1 MTNRAKLWIA
11 LVGFLVVVGGMWGA
25 IVALDLQP
33 RLGLDLEGGV
43 SVTLLPAPGQGEI
56 DDEVFDQTVDVL
68 RDRVDGLGV
77 AEPELARQG
86 DAVLVQLPGLE
97 DQAQAEEVLQE
108 TAILQFRRISEVV
121 EPADPDYDEVGPDCD
136 EAFAGVPD
144 ADDEVV
150 LCERPEGSDNR
161 ALEDPLEPD
170 ERRKYVLSPVE
181 VSGGD
186 IDDARARLDKQ
197 GLQWQVALDFDSQ
210 GEERFQEVTGELAC
224 EEPGTTDRQFAIV
237 LDAQVQSAPQVDPSV
252 QCEVGIAGGSAVIT
266 TAGQEEAQQLATLLR
281 AGALPIELE
290 IETTQGVSPTLGA
303 SALEG
308 GLQAGAI
315 GLLLVAGYLV
325 ALYRGIGAIAVVEL
339 AMFGA
344 VVYGLLLVLGE
355 TIDFTLTLAG
365 VVGVVVSI
373 GIAAD
378 SSIIYRERYRDE
390 IRAGRSVRSAADEA
404 FKRAFRTNLTGN
416 TVSFLAALIL
426 YLLAIGPVRGFA
438 FTLGLSTL
446 VDTLLFA
453 VFTRSLFKLVANS
466 ERLAGARWMGLTR
479 DVVAPTLVGRD
490 RAEAPPTDGADTGEP
505 TMTGEAEA
513 VTASTSATAAATEAA
528 SASEAT
534 SRRGASRGGSRGGSA
549 SRSQSPSRSQ
559 EESAARSARERRRQ
573 RRLAAQQADA
583 EADPDPDA
591 DADAGPDPDPD
602 PDADASQEPRR

>member
-1 MTNRAKLWIA
+1 MTTRAKLWTA
-11 LVGFLVVVGGMWGA
+11 LIGFLAVVGGLWA
-25 IVALDLQP
+25 TILALDLEP

-108 TAILQFRRISEVV
+108 TAILQFRRIVDVV
-121 EPADPDYDEVGPDCD
+121 EPADPDYDEVGPDCG
-136 EAFAGVPD
+136 EAFEGVPD

-161 ALEDPLEPD
+161 ALDDPLEPD

-186 IDDARARLDKQ
+186 IDDAQARLDKQ
-197 GLQWQVALDFDSQ
+197 GLQWQVALDFDAE

-266 TAGQEEAQQLATLLR
+266 TAGQEEAQALATLLR

-290 IETTQGVSPTLGA
+290 IETSQGVSPTLGA
-303 SALEG
+303 GALEG

-339 AMFGA
+339 AMFGV

-416 TVSFLAALIL
+416 TVSFLAALVL
-426 YLLAIGPVRGFA
+426 YLLAVGPVRGFA

-479 DVVAPTLVGRD
+479 DVVAPTLVDPAAGD
-490 RAEAPPTDGADTGEP
+490 AEARATEP
-505 TMTGEAEA
+505 APAG
-513 VTASTSATAAATEAA
+513 ATAAAGSQRAHASEARGASGGASAAAA
-528 SASEAT
+528 SAA
-534 SRRGASRGGSRGGSA
+534 
-549 SRSQSPSRSQ
+549 
-559 EESAARSARERRRQ
+559 SARERRRQ
-573 RRLAAQQADA
+573 RRLAAQQAEEPDRPEGDA
-583 EADPDPDA
+583 TPDDDGPDPDA
-591 DADAGPDPDPD
+591 A
-602 PDADASQEPRR
+602 QEPRR